1 MRITPIDIRQQHF
14 AVRFRGFDPQEV
26 DAFLED
32 VAEDYEA
39 LMRENGLLKEQLAS
53 LEERSRG
60 VSDREKVL
68 QDTLVMTQQMSEQ
81 IKENARREAEALVR
95 EAHAQR
101 DRALQDIE
109 ADAGRVRADLSNLK
123 RLRHELIENLKSTV
137 ESYQRLLET
146 DLKDEGPE
154 E

>member
-14 AVRFRGFDPQEV
+14 AMRFRGFDPQEV

-32 VAEDYEA
+32 VADDYEA
-39 LMRENGLLKEQLAS
+39 LMKENGLLKEQLAG
-53 LEERSRG
+53 LEERTRG
-60 VSDREKVL
+60 VSSREKLL

-81 IKENARREAEALVR
+81 IKENARREAEVLMR
-95 EAHAQR
+95 EAQAQR
-101 DRALQDIE
+101 DRALGEIE
-109 ADAGRVRADLSNLK
+109 ADAEKARADLASLK
-123 RLRHELIENLKSTV
+123 RLRRELIEGLKSTV

>member
-81 IKENARREAEALVR
+81 IKENARREADALVR

-109 ADAGRVRADLSNLK
+109 VDAGRVRADLSNLK

>member
-14 AVRFRGFDPQEV
+14 ATRFRGFDPQEV

-39 LMRENGLLKEQLAS
+39 LMKENGLLKEQLAA
-53 LEERSRG
+53 LEERSRR
-60 VSDREKVL
+60 VSDRERVL
-68 QDTLVMTQQMSEQ
+68 QDTLVMAQQMSEQ
-81 IKENARREAEALVR
+81 IKDNARREAELLMRDARGQR
-95 EAHAQR
+95 ER
-101 DRALQDIE
+101 LLGEIE
-109 ADAGRVRADLSNLK
+109 ADAEQVRTDVANLT
-123 RLRHELIENLKSTV
+123 RLRRELIETLKSTV